1 MNARVTSLSLENVRC
16 FAGEQRVACPR
27 ITLLVGEN
35 SAGKSTFLGCLKG
48 LVRLANL
55 NELDDREN
63 YFNHPPFFMGK
74 FENIVRSGCRSFS
87 VGLDFEN
94 TSISRLNI
102 EFEAG
107 VGNFLRE
114 KALEIDLT
122 NNQPKVGTTLRISRK
137 TQRDKIEYWCFEAPG
152 FEFKLNQ
159 SDVSYTQFTTW
170 LSRSARFESL
180 PFSGEPTQFR
190 KRMGHATDKE
200 LVAFGKFT
208 NFFRHRFRAPESL
221 ILTNGVNPED
231 LSRSRFYTS
240 YPLGVHYEDKDFHVL
255 STIGKHL
262 GLFSQIDIR
271 KSVPNRYEILV
282 DVSGKLRNLADV
294 GYGVTSLLPL
304 INEFADSPDGTLF
317 LLQQPEVHIHPS
329 AQAKLVELLAKSN
342 YNFVIETHSDHI
354 IDWFRIL
361 VTEGQLV
368 ASDVGI
374 IFFERLTKDKSAT
387 QLHQLSFDGSGNLR
401 GQPQNYRQFF
411 SEETA
416 RLLGLQS

>member
-16 FAGEQRVACPR
+16 FSGEQRVTCPR

-35 SAGKSTFLGCLKG
+35 SAGKSTFLGCLNG
-48 LVRLANL
+48 LVHLANL
-55 NELDDREN
+55 NELDDRAN
-63 YFNHPPFFMGK
+63 YFNHQPFFMDNFK
-74 FENIVRSGCRSFS
+74 NIVRSGCRSFS
-87 VGLDFEN
+87 VGLGFEN
-94 TSISRLNI
+94 TSINRLKI

-107 VGNFLRE
+107 VGNLLRE
-114 KALEIDLT
+114 KALEIDMT
-122 NNQPKVGTTLRISRK
+122 NSLPKVDAALRISRK
-137 TQRDKIEYWCFEAPG
+137 TQRDNIEHWCFESPG

-170 LSRSARFESL
+170 LSRSVRFESL

-190 KRMGHATDKE
+190 KRMGHVTDKE
-200 LVAFGKFT
+200 LVAFSKFT
-208 NFFRHRFRAPESL
+208 NFFRHHFRAPEAL
-221 ILTNGVNPED
+221 ILNNAVDPQGARP
-231 LSRSRFYTS
+231 SRFYTS
-240 YPLGVHYEDKDFHVL
+240 YPLGVRSRGEDLHIL
-255 STIGKHL
+255 NTIGQHL

-271 KSVPNRYEILV
+271 KSIPNRYEILV
-282 DVSGKLRNLADV
+282 DVSGELRNIVDV
-294 GYGVTSLLPL
+294 GYGVSSLLPL
-304 INEFADSPDGTLF
+304 INDFADSPDGTLF

-329 AQAKLVELLAKSN
+329 AQAKLVELFAKSK

-361 VTEGQLV
+361 VTEGQLA

-374 IFFERLTKDKSAT
+374 IYFERLAKDKSAT